1 MLHKISNFCDRIKTI
16 HEQAEKLRSAKYN
29 LKLPKEKIDVMVED
43 IQFQMYLLSNDKE
56 KYK

>member
-1 MLHKISNFCDRIKTI
+1 MLHKISNFCDQIKRIY
-16 HEQAEKLRSAKYN
+16 EQSEKLRKAKYED
-29 LKLPKEKIDVMVED
+29 KLPKEKIDVIIED